1 MTEIIYAWNK
11 SVFSYESE
19 EVLGTL
25 APYIGMVKIGL
36 EAITAEDD
44 IGASVGATVRGFV
57 RDGMGLG
64 VMWDAKFH
72 DIPNTMAA
80 AARKVAKWSEM
91 FTLHASAGSK
101 AMEAVAK
108 ACEESSALPLAVT
121 VLTSLDDAECQ
132 SIYGDT
138 PGKKVVQ
145 FARMALDS
153 GIRGL
158 VCSPQ
163 ELIILGDAGL
173 LSKLTTVIPCIRPV
187 WAKNKDD
194 QSRTMTPGEAV
205 RAGADY
211 LVIGRPISQ
220 PPRNIGT
227 PAKAARLIK
236 AEMDAASKRS
246 L

>member
-1 MTEIIYAWNK
+1 MTKIIYAWDK
-11 SVFSYESE
+11 SEFSDVGE

-36 EAITAEDD
+36 EAITAEDET
-44 IGASVGATVRGFV
+44 GVSVGASVRGFV
-57 RDGMGLG
+57 RDGMGLT

-80 AARKVAKWSEM
+80 AARNVAKWSKM

-101 AMEAVAK
+101 AMEAVVK
-108 ACEESSALPLAVT
+108 ACEKSSALPLAVT
-121 VLTSLDDAECQ
+121 VLTSLDDDECQ

-145 FARMALDS
+145 FARMALES

-173 LSKLTTVIPCIRPV
+173 LSKLTTVIPGIRPV
-187 WAKNKDD
+187 WAKNKND
-194 QSRTMTPGEAV
+194 QRRYMTPSEAV
-205 RAGADY
+205 LAGADY
-211 LVIGRPISQ
+211 LVIGRAISQ

-236 AEMDAASKRS
+236 EEMLAAT
-246 L
+246 